1 MLPPFRMLATKKR
14 VRNLLIFSL
23 GVALAVVW
31 SGCAPPGARALV
43 KGEKLLQEGKYP
55 EAVLK
60 FEEATRAFPDNA
72 KAWNHLGLGHQY
84 AGDPK
89 KAMQAYQKALTL
101 DRNLTAASYNLGTL
115 YLENRYFPEA
125 IARFTTFIQLEQ
137 KNPDGWFKLGM
148 AQMQYANTVPGSEKA
163 RQLEAAKRNL
173 DWSQRLRP
181 APETLNAIG
190 LVQVQRGRAREAV
203 SIFMAALK
211 EHPDYSPALLNLAV
225 VYHQYLNEGQLAL
238 VNYRQ
243 FLKVA
248 ANEPETV
255 KVHWVVREL
264 EAQLNPPVPRPD
276 PAQATQTN
284 LSKPLASQ
292 PPPAAQPSP
301 VSAPQSVPVARQV
314 TLTPPPPAIVTNVV
328 VAPKIIEPEAPR
340 IVAVPKPSPIVV
352 APKAQPVEKKEPRV
366 ELAKLPEQA
375 PIKRVE
381 EIPPPVVVKAA
392 DEAREKS
399 ELASKPVRSS
409 PPPESNPVA
418 LTKLNPA
425 NRFDRKPK
433 ESLPATTFP
442 AARADATVSSRG
454 FTPETVVPVERAKV
468 SEPAP
473 SWPRYQYQL
482 RAKPLEGTRAEAEP
496 VFKDGV
502 QAHKNRLMT
511 EALEAYRRAMSLD
524 PSFFEACYNF
534 ALVAH
539 EFKDISGALAAYEQA
554 LAIQPESAN
563 ARYNFA
569 FILQEAGYF
578 EDAANELQ
586 TLLAQSP
593 NETRAHLLLGTL
605 CAERLNKTSVAREHY
620 LKVLAEEPHHPQATK
635 LRYWV
640 AANQ

>member
-1 MLPPFRMLATKKR
+1 MLATKKR

-23 GVALAVVW
+23 GIALAVAW

-55 EAVLK
+55 EAVVK
-60 FEEATRAFPDNA
+60 FEEATRAFPNHA
-72 KAWNHLGLGHQY
+72 KAWNHLGLGCQY

-115 YLENRYFPEA
+115 YLEQRNFPEA

-148 AQMQYANTVPGSEKA
+148 AQMQYATMVPSSEKA

-211 EHPDYSPALLNLAV
+211 EQPDYSPALLNLAV

-248 ANEPETV
+248 KNEPETV

-264 EAQLNPPVPRPD
+264 EAQFNPPGPRTE

-292 PPPAAQPSP
+292 PAPAPQSSL
-301 VSAPQSVPVARQV
+301 VSAPQSAPVARQV
-314 TLTPPPPAIVTNVV
+314 TPSPTPPVIVTNVV
-328 VAPKIIEPEAPR
+328 VASKISEPEAPK
-340 IVAVPKPSPIVV
+340 IVAAAKPYPIVV

-366 ELAKLPEQA
+366 EVAKLPEQA
-375 PIKRVE
+375 PIKRVDE
-381 EIPPPVVVKAA
+381 VPPRVAA
-392 DEAREKS
+392 KPADVAPGNS
-399 ELASKPVRSS
+399 EVAANSVRSS
-409 PPPESNPVA
+409 PPSEANSGV

-425 NRFDRKPK
+425 TWYKKKPK
-433 ESLPATTFP
+433 GAPPVTTVP
-442 AARADATVSSRG
+442 RARADAAGSPRGSTV
-454 FTPETVVPVERAKV
+454 ETAVPIERAKV
-468 SEPAP
+468 SEPEP
-473 SWPRYQYQL
+473 VWPRYQYQV
-482 RAKPLEGTRAEAEP
+482 RGKPLEGTRAEAEP

-511 EALEAYRRAMSLD
+511 EALEAYRRAMRLD
-524 PSFFEACYNF
+524 PSFFEASYNF
-534 ALVAH
+534 ALVAR
-539 EFKDISGALAAYEQA
+539 EFKDFAGALAAYEQA

-569 FILQEAGYF
+569 FTLQEAGYF
-578 EDAANELQ
+578 ADAANELQ
-586 TLLAQSP
+586 KLLAQNPSQI
-593 NETRAHLLLGTL
+593 RAHLLLGTL
-605 CAERLNKTSVAREHY
+605 CAERLNQTSSAREHY
-620 LKVLAEEPHHPQATK
+620 LKVLAAEPHHPQATK